1 MGLRI
6 NNNITAVNGHRNML
20 KNDMAISSSLEKLSS
35 GLKINRAAD
44 DAAGLI
50 ISEQMRSQLAGLNQA
65 IDNTDTAI
73 AMVQTA
79 EGALDEMNSLLNKA
93 RELALHA
100 ANDGANDSNQLAAD
114 QSELDNIVSSID
126 RIANNTQFGTKKILD
141 GTLSASQV
149 NDAASISSF
158 SSSGLSNGNYDV
170 TVGTAGVRAAYS
182 STDNATLTT
191 ASATSVFDAASSTA
205 VDANSTFDVETTVSI
220 QDASTNIL
228 ASVTVTAGSTLADAI
243 AALNQDAG
251 SKDVG
256 ISAAIGATGQFNLTA
271 EDIGTYANGA
281 TLNFNNG
288 TNHSLQESLGV
299 NVAGVN
305 AQLTLATTLGNEFD
319 TQALAQT
326 NRGSTFN
333 LTDTTD
339 STQSAF
345 VTLSD
350 AAITAAPGTYT
361 DAVGVT
367 SGATFQIGANQNQ
380 TASVSIQ
387 SMAAENLGIEGGD
400 DLQDLVSGQYLVNG
414 RAQEAIGIID
424 AAIDEVTNV
433 RGELGAFQSNTLQ
446 TNVNSL
452 RVSMENLTAAESTI
466 RDVDFAKES
475 AEFTRSNILI
485 QANTSM
491 LAQANQLPN
500 NVLQLLG

>member
-1 MGLRI
+1 
-6 NNNITAVNGHRNML
+6 
-20 KNDMAISSSLEKLSS
+20 
-35 GLKINRAAD
+35 
-44 DAAGLI
+44 
-50 ISEQMRSQLAGLNQA
+50 
-65 IDNTDTAI
+65 
-73 AMVQTA
+73 MVQTA

-100 ANDGANDSNQLAAD
+100 ANDGANDTNQLAAD
-114 QSELDNIVSSID
+114 QTELDNIVSSID
-126 RIANNTQFGTKKILD
+126 RIASNTQFGTKKILD

-149 NDAASISSF
+149 NDQSSVAAF
-158 SSSGLSNGNYDV
+158 SSSGLTNGNYDV

-182 STDNATLTT
+182 STDNATLAT

-205 VDANSTFDVETTVSI
+205 VDADSSTAVDADSTFDVETTVSI
-220 QDASTNIL
+220 QDSSANIL
-228 ASVTVTAGSTLADAI
+228 ASVTVAAGSTLSDAL
-243 AALNQDAG
+243 ASLNQDAG

-256 ISAAIGATGQFNLTA
+256 ISASIGAAGQFDLTA
-271 EDIGTYANGA
+271 EDVGTYANGA
-281 TLNFNNG
+281 SLNFNNG
-288 TNHSLQESLGV
+288 TNHALQESLGV

-319 TQALAQT
+319 TQALDKT
-326 NRGSTFN
+326 NRGSTFV
-333 LTDTTD
+333 LSDTGD
-339 STQSAF
+339 STQTANI
-345 VTLSD
+345 TLTD
-350 AAITAAPGTYT
+350 AAVTATGTST

-387 SMAAENLGIEGGD
+387 SMAADQLGVDGGTTI
-400 DLQDLVSGQYLVNG
+400 QDLASGQFLVNG
-414 RAQEAIGIID
+414 RAQEAIEAID
-424 AAIDEVTNV
+424 AAIDDVSNV

-466 RDVDFAKES
+466 RDVDFAAES

-485 QANTSM
+485 QASTSM
-491 LAQANQLPN
+491 LAQANQLPQ

>member
-1 MGLRI
+1 MSLRI
-6 NNNITAVNGHRNML
+6 NHNIAAVNGHRNML
-20 KNDMAISSSLEKLSS
+20 KNDMAISQSLEKLSS

-50 ISEQMRSQLAGLNQA
+50 ISEQMRSQLAGLSQA

-100 ANDGANDSNQLAAD
+100 ANDGANDTNQLIAD
-114 QSELDNIVSSID
+114 QTELDNIISSID
-126 RIANNTQFGTKKILD
+126 RIATNTQFGTKKILD

-149 NDAASISSF
+149 NDQASVASF
-158 SSSGLSNGNYDV
+158 SSTGLTNGNYDV

-182 STDNATLTT
+182 TTNDTTLAT

-205 VDANSTFDVETTVSI
+205 VDANSTFDAETTVSI
-220 QDASTNIL
+220 QDAGANIL
-228 ASVTVTAGSTLADAI
+228 ASVTVAAGSSLANALV
-243 AALNQDAG
+243 ALNQNAG
-251 SKDVG
+251 ASDIG
-256 ISAAIGATGQFNLTA
+256 LSASIGAAGAFSLTA
-271 EDIGTYANGA
+271 EDVGTYANGA
-281 TLNFNNG
+281 NLFFNNG
-288 TNHSLQESLGV
+288 VSHSVTDAIGT
-299 NVAGVN
+299 VAGVD
-305 AQLTLATTLGNEFD
+305 AALTLATTLNNEFD
-319 TQALAQT
+319 TQTLAQS
-326 NRGSTFN
+326 NRGSTFI
-333 LTDTTD
+333 LSDTTD
-339 STQSAF
+339 STQTATI
-345 VTLSD
+345 TLTD
-350 AAITAAPGTYT
+350 AAVTGTITHT

-380 TASVSIQ
+380 TASVAIQ
-387 SMAAENLGIEGGD
+387 SMAADQLGIDGGD
-400 DLQDLVSGQYLVNG
+400 DLQDLVSGQYLING
-414 RAQEAIGIID
+414 RAQEAIGVID

-433 RGELGAFQSNTLQ
+433 RGTIGAFQSNTLQ

-466 RDVDFAKES
+466 RDVDFAQES

-485 QANTSM
+485 QASTSM
-491 LAQANQLPN
+491 LAQANQLPQ